1 MVFTESEV
9 HHGSSGNVIVLKHQT
24 AINPV
29 RNILSSAEYN
39 FAEAGLKLP
48 NMIELNTKHQLA
60 INPSEINSLQQNC
73 TAPSTI

>member
-9 HHGSSGNVIVLKHQT
+9 HHGSSGNVIVLKNQT

-39 FAEAGLKLP
+39 FAAVGLKLP
-48 NMIELNTKHQLA
+48 DMIELKHQ
-60 INPSEINSLQQNC
+60 
-73 TAPSTI
+73 TSTCNQSYRDK